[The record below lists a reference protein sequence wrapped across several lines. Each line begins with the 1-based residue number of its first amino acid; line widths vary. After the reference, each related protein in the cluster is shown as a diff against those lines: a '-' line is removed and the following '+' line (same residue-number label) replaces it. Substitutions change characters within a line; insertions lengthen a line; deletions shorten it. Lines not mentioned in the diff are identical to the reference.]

1 MHVLVIE
8 DDQQLATLLK
18 RGLQAERYTV
28 DLAADGATGYDLAA
42 TSAYDVVVTDILLP
56 GKSGTTV
63 TRDLRS
69 AGISTPIL
77 MLTARDAI
85 EEKVEGFQVGADDYL
100 TKPFVFAEFLARVAA
115 LARRSSLSLPQAVL
129 RVADLELN
137 IDAHEVRRGGCQ
149 VPLGPREYG
158 VLEMLMRQPGH
169 VVSRE
174 RLLTGVWGYNSDAYS
189 NVVETSIR
197 RLRDAVDRDHGQ
209 PLIQTVRGAGYRI
222 TE

>member
-18 RGLQAERYTV
+18 KGLESERYTV

-42 TSAYDVVVTDILLP
+42 TGAYDVVVTDILLP
-56 GKSGTTV
+56 GKNGTTL

-69 AGISTPIL
+69 TGISTPIL
-77 MLTARDAI
+77 MLTARDSI

-100 TKPFVFAEFLARVAA
+100 TKPFAFAELLARVGA
-115 LARRSSLSLPQAVL
+115 LARRGSASLPEEIL
-129 RVADLELN
+129 RVADLELD
-137 IDAHEVRRGGCQ
+137 IGAHEVRRGGDQ

-197 RLRDAVDRDHGQ
+197 RLRDAVDRDHGH